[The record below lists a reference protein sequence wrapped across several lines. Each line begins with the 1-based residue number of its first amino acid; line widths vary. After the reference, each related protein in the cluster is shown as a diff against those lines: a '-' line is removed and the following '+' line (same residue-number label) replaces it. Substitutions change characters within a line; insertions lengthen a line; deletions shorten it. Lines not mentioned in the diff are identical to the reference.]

1 MTQASLRLFTR
12 DSNVTPELKN
22 HLSELGI
29 VNPSIVHNPSVSE
42 LYEFA
47 MSDDHKVSFDP
58 LVHETQI
65 TDTGALSVSSGF
77 RTGRSPSD
85 KRIVKDDITKDEV
98 WWGEINIPQAPEGF
112 ESNRERAVDYMNLK
126 KRVSK
131 LRSIP

>member
-1 MTQASLRLFTR
+1 M
-12 DSNVTPELKN
+12 SN
-22 HLSELGI
+22 
-29 VNPSIVHNPSVSE
+29 
-42 LYEFA
+42 
-47 MSDDHKVSFDP
+47 DHKASFDP

-112 ESNRERAVDYMNLK
+112 ESNRERAVDYINLK
-126 KRVSK
+126 
-131 LRSIP
+131 